1 MNYRKLWES
10 HNGPI
15 PKDSEGFSYEIHH
28 IDGDHSNNDID
39 NLSLVTI
46 REHLDIHLKQED
58 WFAAAL
64 IAKRIGMGPEYSSN
78 LQRGKKRPGVGGAKK
93 GNIPWN
99 KGVEGCF
106 NEHTIESFRKT
117 RAGKRYG
124 RLKVTDDDCAKILV
138 EFNQKPI
145 LEGVG
150 QKAANGKIITYERMF
165 SKKYHESYGITEAQ
179 MYNIITGRRNVLC

>member
-28 IDGDHSNNDID
+28 IDGNHSNNDIN
-39 NLSLVTI
+39 NLSLLTI

-99 KGVEGCF
+99 KGMAECF
-106 NEHTIESFRKT
+106 NSDTIEKFKIT

-124 RLKVTDDDCAKILV
+124 KIKVSDADCKKILDLFIKRPV
-138 EFNQKPI
+138 I
-145 LEGVG
+145 EGAG
-150 QKAANGKIITYERMF
+150 SKSANGRVLTYERLF
-165 SKKYHESYGITEAQ
+165 SKTFHKEYNITEAQ
-179 MYNIITGRRNVLC
+179 MYNIVTGKRNVLC